1 MQDNLE
7 EIIRDALVV
16 NKDNLIKNIK
26 LIIPSI
32 HKAIDASKE
41 DILNANKIDIK
52 NKNGFK
58 IDFEVINN
66 IFNNLEKEDTY
77 YGDVKLSQRDKD
89 KKITY
94 GIQVMDQGNVVVID
108 EGNTYVLIEMAIRN
122 IIAGNTTIYSNRG
135 YMFGTNNL
143 LIQIIQSVLEKLN
156 LDKNMIQIYITE
168 EFDKLLSNFANI
180 DLVVCIGNHTLQNE
194 IISKSKNKT
203 IFSGFDNYEIYIEDT
218 NHLDFLNKVINTG
231 VDIQLYINEDTNLDE
246 ADAILVSDIEE
257 AIARINYEGSRC
269 ASAIFTS
276 DTNNASKFIKEIKSN
291 IVTVNTSPTIERVL
305 DIKQK
310 DLVNEKTIIY
320 PFGFK
325 ITEEINNK

>member
-310 DLVNEKTIIY
+310 DLINEKIIIY